1 MEVTSELVCHRSLYN
16 VYLTFLHI
24 LLSAVG
30 LSRPVTAI
38 ISLYPEELGHCLNLP
53 LIQNSIFI
61 WIFKWLQLFTYGH
74 WW

>member
-38 ISLYPEELGHCLNLP
+38 ISLLVPRGIGSLAKLASNPKFNFYLD
-53 LIQNSIFI
+53 F
-61 WIFKWLQLFTYGH
+61 
-74 WW
+74 